1 MFVSML
7 KKSPTGISGFDEITG
22 GGLPQGRTTL
32 VCGSAGCGKTLF
44 GMEFLVRG
52 ISLYDEPGVFMAFE
66 ETEKDLKDNFFSMGF
81 DLQELIDRQKM
92 VIDYVRIERSEIEET
107 GEYDLDGLFIRLA
120 AAVDRVGAK
129 RVVLDTIEALFS
141 GFSHEGILRSELR
154 RLFRW
159 LKDRG
164 LTAIVTAERGKETIS
179 RHGLEEY
186 VADCVIIMD
195 HRVAGQVSTR
205 RLRVVKYRGS
215 AHNADE
221 CPFLIISGGLWLL
234 PITSF
239 GLNHLVSEERFSTGI
254 IALDNMLG
262 GQGYYRGNS
271 ILISGTAGT
280 GKTSIASHFANAACS
295 NGERT
300 LFVAFEESPRQI
312 VRNMQSISIDL
323 DQWLENGLLRFHAI
337 RPSQYG
343 LEAHLSTILKVIDEF
358 NPSAVV
364 IDPISSFHP
373 VGDSFE
379 VKEMLLRLVDYL
391 KNKGVTTLCTDL
403 IHGGVMLEKT
413 DVGMSSLMDTW
424 ILLRSLECNGE
435 RNRTIY
441 IAKSRGMGHS
451 HQIREFLLTDDGV
464 ELVDVYVGT
473 NEVLTGS
480 ARFAREAQEKAEA
493 LERMQE
499 LERKKH
505 ELERRRQLMNAQIVA
520 LQSEFEA
527 EEREVKR
534 FIEQSLSK
542 EDVLERVQ
550 KDMARIREQKNDS
563 LTGN

>member
-107 GEYDLDGLFIRLA
+107 VEYDLDGLFIRLA

>member
-81 DLQELIDRQKM
+81 DLQELIDRQRM

>member
-1 MFVSML
+1 MSML

-92 VIDYVRIERSEIEET
+92 VIDYVHIERGEIEET

-239 GLNHLVSEERFSTGI
+239 GLNHLVSEERFPTGI
-254 IALDNMLG
+254 RALDNMLG

-312 VRNMQSISIDL
+312 VRNMQSISINL
-323 DQWLENGLLRFHAI
+323 DQWLEKGLLKFHAI

-343 LEAHLSTILKVIDEF
+343 LEAHLSTILKAIEEF

-403 IHGGVMLEKT
+403 IHGGVVLEKT
-413 DVGMSSLMDTW
+413 EVGMSSLMDTW

-480 ARFAREAQEKAEA
+480 ARFARESQEKAEA

-499 LERKKH
+499 LDRKKH